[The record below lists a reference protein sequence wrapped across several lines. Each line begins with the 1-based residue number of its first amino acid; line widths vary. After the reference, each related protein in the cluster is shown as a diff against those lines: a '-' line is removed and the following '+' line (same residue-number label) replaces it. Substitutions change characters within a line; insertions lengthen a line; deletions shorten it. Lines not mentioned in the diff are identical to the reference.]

1 MRSGKNTDIKVGI
14 TVIVGIAILIFGIGW
29 GKRLING
36 SGDEFFA
43 RFPLGGGAERG
54 DPVFIRGLK
63 RGTIDKVDVNANG
76 NGEIIVAMTLDTTR
90 MPLYKDAKAKIM
102 MLELM
107 GGHKIEI
114 APGLQTDIAFNTTK
128 DTINGTT
135 PGDISAMVAM
145 ITSLDTKIN
154 SLAGRANSVLGLMQD
169 FLGDPRFKD
178 GILSAIDEARSTL
191 KDVSATMKDARTML
205 VENRESLRNAIK
217 QAETLATKLNGTL
230 DELRPD
236 IKATLDDAHKLIG
249 KADAMISEINT
260 MLTNSK
266 TNNSLLYRLTS
277 DKEFSNRLDSMLR
290 SAAKLIE
297 QLRLQGIDANIRFFH
312 STTPEK

>member
-14 TVIVGIAILIFGIGW
+14 TVLVGIAILIFGIGW
-29 GKRLING
+29 GKRLIHG
-36 SGDEFFA
+36 GGDVLYA
-43 RFPLGGGAERG
+43 RFDKAGGAERG

-63 RGTIDKVDVNANG
+63 RGTIDNVDVNQK
-76 NGEIIVAMTLDTTR
+76 GEIIAAMTLDTSQ
-90 MPLYKDAKAKIM
+90 MPLYKDATAKIM

-114 APGLQTDIAFNTTK
+114 APGLQTDSAFNITK
-128 DTINGTT
+128 DTINGST

-145 ITSLDTKIN
+145 ITSLEGKIN
-154 SLAGRANSVLGLMQD
+154 SLAGRADSVLGLMQD

-191 KDVSATMKDARTML
+191 KDVSATMKDARAML

-249 KADAMISEINT
+249 KADAMITEINK
-260 MLTNSK
+260 MLTDSK
-266 TNNSLLYRLTS
+266 TNNSLLHMLTS
-277 DKEFSNRLDSMLR
+277 DKEFSKRLDSTLR